1 MFGYGYVRTVFRSYL
16 CKNTC
21 LSKILESIDK
31 NLNNKTVADTIY
43 INNSFN
49 CLYKFFFYTSVSTS
63 NNIGSIQQCTKNCI
77 SFQKS
82 RLKSNTS
89 NDIKHEDV
97 KISENVLIIG
107 VIY

>member
-31 NLNNKTVADTIY
+31 NLNNKTVADTIF

-49 CLYKFFFYTSVSTS
+49 CLYKFFSTLRLVPVIILVVSNSVPK
-63 NNIGSIQQCTKNCI
+63 IALVFKNPA
-77 SFQKS
+77 
-82 RLKSNTS
+82 
-89 NDIKHEDV
+89 
-97 KISENVLIIG
+97 
-107 VIY
+107 